1 MPKPLFM
8 KKIPV
13 LVILSLLAVFASA
26 QQKKTDSLIKILK
39 SAPGNDSRLTVL
51 KQLADERADAS
62 TTIKYATEGLA
73 LAKKLDKPKEE
84 EYFLLMLGRSY
95 FSRYNSAKLL
105 EVYSEG
111 LALSSKLKDDDY
123 TYKFLYG
130 ISLSY
135 TLEKEMRKAINY
147 ELTAASIA
155 GKIKQKRLV
164 GPIYYAVS
172 WNYINLKLIDSAYY
186 YMKKSYR
193 VDSASHDPDIGSP
206 LFGLGV
212 IENIYNHPAVS
223 LSYLHRSIPFSKKQN
238 AYLIVAAAYHTIAEV
253 YKKQSRSDSALYY
266 ARLGFQIA
274 LQHHELVGIYRAA
287 ELMSDLLAGK
297 NDKESLRYYKI
308 SVATKESIS
317 NTEKSKQF
325 QIEAAKEQQQVAAQ
339 KNADIAYQNKL
350 KLYGILLVL
359 VLVLVIAG
367 ILWRNNK
374 KQQLANQLLQKQQDE
389 LKATQTQLI
398 QSEKMASLGE
408 LTAGIAHE
416 IQNPLNF
423 VNNFSEVNREML
435 EELKAESRKQKAERD
450 EQLETELIN
459 DLIENEQKINHHG
472 KRADSIVKGMLQ
484 HSKASSG
491 TKEPTNINALA
502 DEYMRLSY
510 HGLRAKDKSFNAELT
525 THFDKNLPQVNVMA
539 QDIGRVLLN
548 LFNNAFYAVHE
559 KQKIA
564 DAGYKPE
571 VTVTTLSENGRVV
584 IKVRDNGTGIP
595 DAIKDKIMQPFFTTK
610 PTGEGTGLGLSLSY
624 DIVVKGHGGSIAV
637 DSKDGAGSE
646 FIIILPIN

>member
-1 MPKPLFM
+1 MPKPHFM

-13 LVILSLLAVFASA
+13 LVILSLLAVFALA

-39 SAPGNDSRLTVL
+39 SAAGDDRRISVL

-62 TTIKYATEGLA
+62 TTITYATEGLA
-73 LAKKLDKPKEE
+73 LAKKLDKQKEE
-84 EYFLLMLGRSY
+84 EYFLLMLGRGY
-95 FSRYNSAKLL
+95 FYRYNTPKLL

-123 TYKFLYG
+123 AYKFFYG

-135 TLEKEMRKAINY
+135 SLEKEYRKSINY
-147 ELTAASIA
+147 ELTAASVA
-155 GKIKQKRLV
+155 GKIKQERLI
-164 GPIYYAVS
+164 GQIYYAVS
-172 WNYINLKLIDSAYY
+172 FNYINLKLIDSAYY
-186 YMKKSYR
+186 YMKKSYQ
-193 VDSASHDPDIGSP
+193 VDSASHDPDTGSP

-223 LSYLHRSIPFSKKQN
+223 LSFLRRSIPFSKKQN
-238 AYLIVAAAYHTIAEV
+238 AYLIIAAAYQTIAEV

-266 ARLGFQIA
+266 ARLGFQMA
-274 LQHHELVGIYRAA
+274 RQHHELVGIYQAA

-297 NDKESLRYYKI
+297 NDKESLKYYKL
-308 SVATKESIS
+308 SIAARDS
-317 NTEKSKQF
+317 LFNAEKSKQF

-423 VNNFSEVNREML
+423 VNNFSEVNTEMIDEL
-435 EELKAESRKQKAERD
+435 ESELKSGNVDEALAIAAEIKG
-450 EQLETELIN
+450 
-459 DLIENEQKINHHG
+459 NEQKINHHG

-502 DEYMRLSY
+502 DEYMRLAY

-548 LFNNAFYAVHE
+548 LFNNAFYAVHQ
-559 KQKIA
+559 KQQT
-564 DAGYKPE
+564 AGGDYKPE
-571 VTVTTLSENGRVV
+571 VTVTTLTENGQVV
-584 IKVRDNGTGIP
+584 IKVKDNGIGIP

-624 DIVVKGHGGSIAV
+624 DILVKGHGGSIQVNSTKAQ
-637 DSKDGAGSE
+637 GTE
-646 FIIILPIN
+646 FIIVLPS